1 MDRTQ
6 ADQAQAGGIIEKSF
20 ITDGVREAARTYE
33 VSSPATGRQFATA
46 ADCGAAEAR
55 QAADLAVSAF
65 HSWKTRT
72 AFERS
77 EVLRRWYE
85 LISADAD
92 ALGTLMAGE
101 MGKAVTEARGESVYA
116 ANFVKF
122 YAEEAIRIYGD
133 TVPATSPDKRI
144 IVTRQPVGPVFA
156 ITPWNFPAAMI
167 TRKAAPALAAGCSV
181 VLKPA
186 EQTPFTALRLA
197 ELWLEA
203 GGEPGTLQVLP
214 ASDPKEVSETLLNDV
229 RIRKLAFT
237 GSTEVGKLL
246 YAQAAP
252 TMKHISLELGGHAP
266 FVVFADADLDAAV
279 GHAAAS
285 KYRNAGQTC
294 VCANRLIVHED
305 VAEEF
310 ARRFAE
316 VSRQLQVGDPL
327 SEETDL
333 GPLVS
338 QAGFDKV
345 ARHVEDAVSR
355 GATVVTGGEP
365 VEVEGG
371 SSLFYAPTVLTDI
384 KEDMLIMNEETF
396 GPVAPIITFSDDS
409 EAIRLANDTP
419 FGLAAYM
426 FTRDVGR
433 AFRVSEA
440 LDYGI
445 VGVNDGLPSV
455 PHAPFGGVK
464 QSGLGREGGKWGIEE
479 YLDVKYV
486 SLGL

>member
-1 MDRTQ
+1 MTEL
-6 ADQAQAGGIIEKSF
+6 AQKSSGVLENAYITAG
-20 ITDGVREAARTYE
+20 VQEASATYE
-33 VSSPATGRQFATA
+33 VRSPATGAVVGTA
-46 ADCGAAEAR
+46 AACGAAEAR
-55 QAADLAVSAF
+55 AAADLAVTAF
-65 HSWKTRT
+65 ENWKART

-85 LISADAD
+85 LILEDEE
-92 ALGTLMAGE
+92 ALGPLIATE
-101 MGKAVTEARGESVYA
+101 MGKALKEARGEVTYA

-133 TVPATSPDKRI
+133 TVPAASPDKRI
-144 IVTRQPVGPVFA
+144 MVTRQPVGPVFA
-156 ITPWNFPAAMI
+156 ITPWNFPAGMI

-214 ASDPKEVSETLLNDV
+214 AADPREVSETLIEDS

-252 TMKHISLELGGHAP
+252 TMKRISLELGGHAP
-266 FVVFADADLDAAV
+266 FVVFADADLDVAVEHAV
-279 GHAAAS
+279 GS
-285 KYRNAGQTC
+285 KFRNAGQTC

-310 ARRFAE
+310 ASRFAAAA
-316 VSRQLQVGDPL
+316 SRLRVGDPL
-327 SEETDL
+327 AETTDL

-345 ARHVEDAVSR
+345 NRHVTDALTR
-355 GATVVTGGEP
+355 GAEAVTGGKP
-365 VEVEGG
+365 AEVEGG
-371 SSLFYAPTVLTDI
+371 SDLFYTPTVLTGVT
-384 KEDMLIMNEETF
+384 EDMLIMNEETF
-396 GPVAPIITFSDDS
+396 GPVAPIITFKDDS
-409 EAIRLANDTP
+409 EAVRLANDTP

-445 VGVNDGLPSV
+445 VGVNDGMPSV

-464 QSGLGREGGKWGIEE
+464 ESGLGREGGKWGIEE
-479 YLDVKYV
+479 FLDVKYV